1 MDNKIRRKESEHGTI
16 KNHFTKKAMEGR
28 TRELQNRHKTM
39 KKVVTISPDLSI
51 MLLNV
56 NVLNLPIEKCWMAWV
71 D

>member
-1 MDNKIRRKESEHGTI
+1 MALLKITSQRKQW
-16 KNHFTKKAMEGR
+16 KGR

-56 NVLNLPIEKCWMAWV
+56 NILNLPIEKC
-71 D
+71 